1 MARKKIVSPA
11 TTSQET
17 PVTLSNRS
25 DRFIAY
31 VPLIFVGLYL
41 CIHFIPDFAA
51 FDAMGPQWMYVV
63 GLDLLVILYIL
74 SRKNEYNL
82 AAEVVFKNIFSRL
95 YLAFFVLAGFSIF
108 TAINPTES
116 WVCYVRMIA
125 TIIAFFNMSILLNGR
140 LDLFS
145 WLAQLLG
152 FILLYE
158 SLITLVQFLRG
169 VETIKLTELI
179 MSLKG
184 TTGNKNIFAADLIVK
199 IPFVIYCILNSK
211 IWGRILNIG
220 ILLLA
225 AITIFIV
232 NSRASYVSLLFIL
245 LIYLFYTLHTH
256 FRERKLETTLYRM
269 AYVLIPLIVALIIAQ
284 VELGNVSSL
293 QPEKEVNYYGT
304 VTERLG
310 TITAINSDDSKV
322 RFRLWAHALDYA
334 SQHPFLG
341 CGVGNWKLA
350 SIPYQK
356 GITNDLIVP
365 VHAHND
371 YVEMFAE
378 LGIVGGLLY
387 LSLFITIFIFTL
399 TVFFSKA
406 DETIRTVSLF
416 SFLAFVGYSIDA
428 FFNFPIERP
437 ISQVFFALLTAI
449 NLNAFLAYKKGLVTD
464 EKPTRDN
471 SGSYKAVFGLVAM
484 LLLMPAAY
492 ITYQT
497 YQSLIIQRIIIPDLD
512 NEPMKLNYK
521 EIFPRIPSIPN
532 LSASAQ
538 PLEAIKGR
546 YLYEAGNYKE
556 ALVLL
561 NRAINANPFIAYSQF
576 LKAGVFFRQNKMD
589 SSYKNATE
597 AFYTRPRA
605 KTYYQTLIA
614 VLAKMKDT
622 ASIQRAFDTVITYR
636 NEPYVWNL
644 YILGMLNANT
654 QRKERLLKITDSA
667 LAQFPDNADLIL
679 RRKETLYFI
688 GTNNP
693 ASQRDASADVAKAQ
707 TYYDAGV
714 AAFGR
719 AQVAANNKNEVLK
732 KEEYTRA
739 ANNFLKAGEIT
750 PGNYIIFENT
760 AISYFNMGEFSKSI
774 PYFNKVIALKTSTD
788 GKSEYFLGVAL
799 YNLGRKAEG
808 CAVLQK
814 ALAKGYAAADT
825 ILKNNCK

>member
-1 MARKKIVSPA
+1 M
-11 TTSQET
+11 
-17 PVTLSNRS
+17 
-25 DRFIAY
+25 
-31 VPLIFVGLYL
+31 GLYL
-41 CIHFIPDFAA
+41 AIHFIPDFAA
-51 FDAMGPQWMYVV
+51 YDAMGPQWMYLV
-63 GLDLLVILYIL
+63 GLDLMVILYIL
-74 SRKNEYNL
+74 SRKNEYNQ
-82 AAEVVFKNIFSRL
+82 ATKKIFKNNFSRL
-95 YLAFFVLAGFSIF
+95 YLAFFLLAGISTF

-116 WVCYVRMIA
+116 WVCFVRLIA
-125 TIIAFFNMSILLNGR
+125 TIIAFFNMAILLKGR

-152 FILLYE
+152 LILLYE
-158 SLITLVQFLRG
+158 SILTISQFLKN
-169 VETIKLTELI
+169 VETTNLTELI
-179 MSLKG
+179 LGLKG

-199 IPFVIYCILNSK
+199 IPFVIYCIQTGGNGK
-211 IWGRILNIG
+211 RIFNIG
-220 ILLLA
+220 ILILST
-225 AITIFIV
+225 ITIFLV
-232 NSRASYVSLLFIL
+232 NSRASFLSLI
-245 LIYLFYTLHTH
+245 
-256 FRERKLETTLYRM
+256 
-269 AYVLIPLIVALIIAQ
+269 LIVLLYILYNVLNYLKEKNIEKTIYRISFVLVPIIVAFIFSQ
-284 VELGNVSSL
+284 VELQNVVSL
-293 QPEKEVNYYGT
+293 QQDKFNSAYGS
-304 VTERLG
+304 VTERVG
-310 TITAINSDDSKV
+310 TITNINSEDNMI
-322 RFRLWAHALDYA
+322 RLRLWMHGLDYTMH
-334 SQHPFLG
+334 HPIMG
-341 CGVGNWKLA
+341 CGFGNWKLA

-356 GITNDLIVP
+356 ELINDLVIP

-371 YVEMFAE
+371 FVEMFAE
-378 LGIVGGLLY
+378 LGIPGGLLY
-387 LSLFITIFIFTL
+387 LSLFLTIFIFTIK
-399 TVFFSKA
+399 VFFTSSN
-406 DETIRTVSLF
+406 EHLRMVSLF
-416 SFLAFVGYSIDA
+416 SFLGFVGYSIDA
-428 FFNFPIERP
+428 FFNFPMERP
-437 ISQVFFALLTAI
+437 ISQVFFALLLGI
-449 NLNAFLAYKKGLVTD
+449 NINAYLSDKEARKD
-464 EKPTRDN
+464 EQSSTKIV
-471 SGSYKAVFGLVAM
+471 GSYKSIFGLVAM

-512 NEPMKLNYK
+512 NEPLKLNYK

-576 LKAGVFFRQNKMD
+576 LKAGVFFKQNKMD

-622 ASIQRAFDTVITYR
+622 AGIQKAFDTALSYR
-636 NEPYVWNL
+636 NEAYVWNL

-654 QRKERLLKITDSA
+654 KRKERILQITDSA
-667 LAQFPDNADLIL
+667 IKMFPDNADLVL
-679 RRKETLYFI
+679 RKKEALYFL
-688 GTNNP
+688 NSSNP
-693 ASQRDASADVAKAQ
+693 QTKKDMTADVARAQ
-707 TYYDAGV
+707 VFYDAGV

-719 AQVAANNKNEVLK
+719 AQIAANNKNEALK

-750 PGNYIIFENT
+750 PDNYVIFENT
-760 AISYFNMGEFSKSI
+760 AIAYFNMAEFAKSI
-774 PYFNKVIALKTSTD
+774 PYFNKVIALKTATD

-808 CAVLQK
+808 CNFLQK
-814 ALAKGYAAADT
+814 ALNKGYATAEA